1 MQNPRNIE
9 MYYKIDNT
17 LQKKFAQII
26 NEKVKLF
33 INYNKK
39 QRPTKVQTN
48 RNNRYE
54 DMMYAKKALLYVKN
68 VKKE

>member
-17 LQKKFAQII
+17 LRKKFAQII

-39 QRPTKVQTN
+39 
-48 RNNRYE
+48 
-54 DMMYAKKALLYVKN
+54 
-68 VKKE
+68 

>member
-17 LQKKFAQII
+17 LRKKFAQII